1 MARTL
6 ERDGPLGPVFDH
18 RTLSPRQSQLGGT
31 AQTYDWQW
39 HSQSLTVTYETV
51 GEGEPVLLLPAFST
65 VSNRAELKDLA
76 AGLAPHFQVTALD
89 WPGFGESDRLPLDY
103 GPALYTQFLQDFV
116 VATFET
122 PIAIVAAGHAAG
134 YTLNVANQ
142 TTTCRKLVLVAPTWR
157 GPLAVM
163 GVPPTV
169 RTGVKELVRTPLLG
183 QALYG
188 LNTQPAFLKWMYRR
202 HVFVDEQ
209 RLTPDY
215 IQQRHESTQQPGAR
229 YAPAAFVTGGLDP
242 VPSREAFL
250 QSIESLTCPVMVVV
264 AEQAPPASKAEM
276 EAMVALPGVQSTR
289 LPGTLGQAEEYGDT
303 VAEQIQHFL
312 AVDTTSQGE

>member
-6 ERDGPLGPVFDH
+6 ERDRPSGPGFDQ
-18 RTLSPRQSQLGGT
+18 RPSSSPQSQLGGT
-31 AQTYDWQW
+31 VQTYGWQW
-39 HSQSLTVTYETV
+39 QGQSLTVTYETV
-51 GEGEPVLLLPAFST
+51 GEGDPVLLLPAFST

-76 AGLAPHFQVTALD
+76 AGLAPQFQITALD

-103 GPALYTQFLQDFV
+103 NPALYTQFLQDFV
-116 VATFET
+116 AATFET
-122 PIAIVAAGHAAG
+122 SIAIVAAGHVAG
-134 YTLNVANQ
+134 YALTLANQ
-142 TTTCRKLVLVAPTWR
+142 TATCRKLVLVAPTWR

-169 RTGVKELVRTPLLG
+169 RKGVKELVRTPVLG

-188 LNTQPAFLKWMYRR
+188 LNTHPSFLKWMYRR

-215 IQQRHESTQQPGAR
+215 IQQRHQSTQQPRAR

-242 VPSREAFL
+242 VTSREVFL
-250 QSIESLTCPVMVVV
+250 QFIESLTCPVMVVV
-264 AEQAPPASKAEM
+264 AAQSPPASKAEM
-276 EAMVALPGVQSTR
+276 ETMAAFPGVQFTH

-303 VAEQIQHFL
+303 VAETIRPFL
-312 AVDTTSQGE
+312 ASTPL

>member
-1 MARTL
+1 MARTV
-6 ERDGPLGPVFDH
+6 ERA
-18 RTLSPRQSQLGGT
+18 RTASPRQSQFGGT

-39 HSQSLTVTYETV
+39 QGQSLTVTYETV

-116 VATFET
+116 AAIFET
-122 PIAIVAAGHAAG
+122 PIAIAAAGHAAG
-134 YTLNVANQ
+134 YALTLANQ
-142 TTTCRKLVLVAPTWR
+142 TGNCRKLVLVAPTWR

-163 GVPPTV
+163 GVPTAM
-169 RTGVKELVRTPLLG
+169 RSDVKELVRTPLLG
-183 QALYG
+183 QALYS
-188 LNTQPAFLKWMYRR
+188 LNTQPGFLKWMYRR

-215 IQQRHESTQQPGAR
+215 IQQRHASTQQPGAR

-250 QSIESLTCPVMVVV
+250 QGLESLACPVMVVV

-276 EAMVALPGVQSTR
+276 EAIAALPEMQSTR
-289 LPGTLGQAEEYGDT
+289 LPGTLGQAEEYGSA
-303 VAEQIQHFL
+303 VAEAVFPFL
-312 AVDTTSQGE
+312 ATMAE

>member
-1 MARTL
+1 MARVLDHNRTPS
-6 ERDGPLGPVFDH
+6 PL
-18 RTLSPRQSQLGGT
+18 QSQLGGM
-31 AQTYDWQW
+31 AQTFHWQCQG
-39 HSQSLTVTYETV
+39 HPLKVAYETV
-51 GEGEPVLLLPAFST
+51 GKGDPVLLLPAFST

-76 AGLAPHFQVTALD
+76 VDLAPHFQVTVLD
-89 WPGFGESDRLPLDY
+89 WPGFGESDRPPLNY

-116 VATFET
+116 AATFET
-122 PIAIVAAGHAAG
+122 SIAIVAAGHAAG
-134 YTLNVANQ
+134 YALNLAHQ
-142 TTTCRKLVLVAPTWR
+142 TATFRQLVLIAPTWR

-215 IQQRHESTQQPGAR
+215 IQQRHESTQQLGAR

-242 VPSREAFL
+242 VPNREAFL
-250 QSIESLTCPVMVVV
+250 QSIESLACPVMVVV

-276 EAMVALPGVQSTR
+276 EAMEALPGVQSVC
-289 LPGTLGQAEEYGDT
+289 LPGTLGLAEEYGSA
-303 VAEQIQHFL
+303 VAESVLPFL
-312 AVDTTSQGE
+312 ATMAE

>member
-1 MARTL
+1 MTTTSKS
-6 ERDGPLGPVFDH
+6 PL
-18 RTLSPRQSQLGGT
+18 SSNRQSRLGGT
-31 AQTYDWQW
+31 IHTYNWQW
-39 HSQSLTVTYETV
+39 QGEPLTVTYETV
-51 GEGEPVLLLPAFST
+51 GEGDPVLLLPAFST
-65 VSNRAELKDLA
+65 VSNRAELKALA
-76 AGLAPHFQVTALD
+76 VGLAPRFQVTALD
-89 WPGFGESDRLPLDY
+89 WPGFGESDRPPLDY

-116 VATFET
+116 AATFET
-122 PIAIVAAGHAAG
+122 PIAIGAAGHAAG
-134 YTLNVANQ
+134 YALTLANQ
-142 TTTCRKLVLVAPTWR
+142 TATCRKLVLVAPTWR

-169 RTGVKELVRTPLLG
+169 RKGVKELIRTPLLG

-215 IQQRHESTQQPGAR
+215 IQQRHQSTQQPGAR

-242 VPSREAFL
+242 VQSREAFL
-250 QSIESLTCPVMVVV
+250 QLIESLACPVMVVV

-276 EAMVALPGVQSTR
+276 AAIAALPEVQSTR
-289 LPGTLGQAEEYGDT
+289 LPGTLGQAEEYGAV
-303 VAEQIQHFL
+303 VAERIQPFIAGGH
-312 AVDTTSQGE
+312 TSQGE

>member
-1 MARTL
+1 MARTV
-6 ERDGPLGPVFDH
+6 ERDRPLGPVSDQ
-18 RTLSPRQSQLGGT
+18 RTLSHQSQLGG
-31 AQTYDWQW
+31 APQTYDWQW
-39 HSQSLTVTYETV
+39 QGQSLMVTYETV
-51 GEGEPVLLLPAFST
+51 GEGDPVLLLPAFST
-65 VSNRAELKDLA
+65 VSNRAELKALA
-76 AGLAPHFQVTALD
+76 AGLMPQFQVTALD

-116 VATFET
+116 AAIFET
-122 PIAIVAAGHAAG
+122 PIAVVAAGHAAG
-134 YTLNVANQ
+134 YALNLAAQ
-142 TTTCRKLVLVAPTWR
+142 KPKACSKLVLVAPTWR

-163 GVPPTV
+163 GVPPAV
-169 RTGVKELVRTPLLG
+169 RSGVEAMVRSPLLG

-215 IQQRHESTQQPGAR
+215 IQQRHESTQQLGAR

-242 VPSREAFL
+242 VASREAFL
-250 QSIESLTCPVMVVV
+250 QSIESLACPVMVVV

-289 LPGTLGQAEEYGDT
+289 LPGTLGQAEECGDA
-303 VAEQIQHFL
+303 VAETIRPFL
-312 AVDTTSQGE
+312 ASVAL

>member
-6 ERDGPLGPVFDH
+6 ERDGPSGPVFDH

-39 HSQSLTVTYETV
+39 QDQSLTVTYETV

-76 AGLAPHFQVTALD
+76 AGLAPQFQITALD

-134 YTLNVANQ
+134 YALNLAAHQ
-142 TTTCRKLVLVAPTWR
+142 PTTCSKLVLVAPTWR

-215 IQQRHESTQQPGAR
+215 IQQRHASTQKTGAR

-242 VPSREAFL
+242 MPSREAFL
-250 QSIESLTCPVMVVV
+250 ECLESLTCPVMVVV

-276 EAMVALPGVQSTR
+276 EAMVALSGVQSTR

-303 VAEQIQHFL
+303 VAETIRPFL
-312 AVDTTSQGE
+312 GSVAL

>member
-1 MARTL
+1 MIRTL
-6 ERDGPLGPVFDH
+6 ARNH
-18 RTLSPRQSQLGGT
+18 ALSLPQSQLGGT

-39 HSQSLTVTYETV
+39 QGHSLTVTYETM

-65 VSNRAELKDLA
+65 VSNRAELQDLA
-76 AGLAPHFQVTALD
+76 AGLVSQFQVTALD
-89 WPGFGESDRLPLDY
+89 WPGFGESDRRPLNY
-103 GPALYTQFLQDFV
+103 GPALYAQFLQDFV
-116 VATFET
+116 ATIFET
-122 PIAIVAAGHAAG
+122 PVAVVAAGHAAG
-134 YTLNVANQ
+134 YALNLA
-142 TTTCRKLVLVAPTWR
+142 THRPTTCAKLVLVAPTWR

-169 RTGVKELVRTPLLG
+169 RSGVKELVRTPILG
-183 QALYG
+183 QFLYG
-188 LNTQPAFLKWMYRR
+188 LNTQPGFLKWMYRR

-215 IQQRHESTQQPGAR
+215 IQQRHESTQKPGAR

-250 QSIESLTCPVMVVV
+250 QGLESLACPVMVVL

-276 EAMVALPGVQSTR
+276 AAIAVLPKVQSTR
-289 LPGTLGQAEEYGDT
+289 LPGTLGQAEEYGDA
-303 VAEQIQHFL
+303 VAEKIRPFL
-312 AVDTTSQGE
+312 ASVAR

>member
-1 MARTL
+1 MSRAL
-6 ERDGPLGPVFDH
+6 ERERTPSPV
-18 RTLSPRQSQLGGT
+18 QSQLGGM
-31 AQTYDWQW
+31 AQTYSWQW
-39 HSQSLTVTYETV
+39 QGQSLTVAYETL
-51 GEGEPVLLLPAFST
+51 GEGEPGLLLPAFST

-76 AGLAPHFQVTALD
+76 VGLAPHFQVTALD

-116 VATFET
+116 AATFES
-122 PIAIVAAGHAAG
+122 PIAIGAAGHAAG
-134 YTLNVANQ
+134 YALTLANQ
-142 TTTCRKLVLVAPTWR
+142 TDRCRKLALIAPTWR

-169 RTGVKELVRTPLLG
+169 RSGVKELVRTPLVG

-188 LNTQPAFLKWMYRR
+188 LNTQPVFLKWMYRR
-202 HVFVDEQ
+202 HVFVEEQ

-215 IQQRHESTQQPGAR
+215 IQQRHQSTQQPGAR

-242 VPSREAFL
+242 MPSREAFL
-250 QSIESLTCPVMVVV
+250 QSLEALTCPVMVVV

-276 EAMVALPGVQSTR
+276 EAMVELPDVQSIR
-289 LPGTLGQAEEYGDT
+289 LPGTLGQAEEYGEA
-303 VAEQIQHFL
+303 VAEKVRPFL
-312 AVDTTSQGE
+312 ASVAL

>member
-1 MARTL
+1 MTTTSK
-6 ERDGPLGPVFDH
+6 PQ
-18 RTLSPRQSQLGGT
+18 LSFNRQSCLGGT
-31 AQTYDWQW
+31 VQTYNWQW
-39 HSQSLTVTYETV
+39 QGQPLTVAYETV
-51 GEGEPVLLLPAFST
+51 GEGDPVLLLPAFST

-76 AGLAPHFQVTALD
+76 VGLTPHVQVTALD

-116 VATFET
+116 AATFET
-122 PIAIVAAGHAAG
+122 PIAIMAAGHAAG
-134 YTLNVANQ
+134 YALTLANQ
-142 TTTCRKLVLVAPTWR
+142 TATCCKLVLVAPTWR

-169 RTGVKELVRTPLLG
+169 RSGVKELVRTPLLG

-188 LNTQPAFLKWMYRR
+188 LNTTPAFLKWMYRR

-215 IQQRHESTQQPGAR
+215 MHQRHQSTQQPGAR

-250 QSIESLTCPVMVVV
+250 QSIESLSCPVMVVV
-264 AEQAPPASKAEM
+264 AEQAPPTSKAEM
-276 EAMVALPGVQSTR
+276 EAMVVLPGVQSTR
-289 LPGTLGQAEEYGDT
+289 LPGTLGLAEEYGDA
-303 VAEQIQHFL
+303 VAEEIRPFL
-312 AVDTTSQGE
+312 AS